1 MFNTF
6 SCEYSFLFLFGILL
20 LLKKKKIA
28 VSLEVVETAGNMK
41 TKKLKTANGLMSI
54 IVLVLF
60 CGSAVGLRPKL
71 FSAKGHKAALAPAAS
86 DDGICAS
93 VVEAQNYVCEEHK
106 VTYPKFITI
115 TKFLRLRHT
124 TNY

>member
-1 MFNTF
+1 
-6 SCEYSFLFLFGILL
+6 
-20 LLKKKKIA
+20 
-28 VSLEVVETAGNMK
+28 MK

-71 FSAKGHKAALAPAAS
+71 FSAKGHKAALVPAAS

-106 VTYPKFITI
+106 VTYPKI
-115 TKFLRLRHT
+115 HH
-124 TNY
+124 NYKVLKVKVYH

>member
-1 MFNTF
+1 MKR
-6 SCEYSFLFLFGILL
+6 EKM
-20 LLKKKKIA
+20 KK
-28 VSLEVVETAGNMK
+28 
-41 TKKLKTANGLMSI
+41 ANGLTSI

-71 FSAKGHKAALAPAAS
+71 FSAKGSKAALAPAAT

-106 VTYPKFITI
+106 VPYLNSSQ
-115 TKFLRLRHT
+115 LRSF
-124 TNY
+124 

>member
-6 SCEYSFLFLFGILL
+6 PCEYSFLFLFGILL
-20 LLKKKKIA
+20 LLKKSKIA

-60 CGSAVGLRPKL
+60 GGSAVGLRPKL

-115 TKFLRLRHT
+115 TKFLRFRHT